1 MNPTHLQLTDFAKVV
16 VGCAP
21 AALTGTPGDGD
32 YVSLKGYSRLTIL
45 LAVDNGT
52 TVTGGTVTLKQATAV
67 AGTNEKE
74 LPFARVYADLDVAAG
89 DTLTE
94 TAVTANSFVTNTTN
108 DRNLLYV
115 IEVNAE
121 DLDQANNF
129 DCVRLDS
136 TGMANAVGCVLY
148 VLHGSRY
155 ASPIA
160 TSAITD

>member
-1 MNPTHLQLTDFAKVV
+1 
-16 VGCAP
+16 
-21 AALTGTPGDGD
+21 
-32 YVSLKGYSRLTIL
+32 
-45 LAVDNGT
+45 
-52 TVTGGTVTLKQATAV
+52 
-67 AGTNEKE
+67 
-74 LPFARVYADLDVAAG
+74 
-89 DTLTE
+89 
-94 TAVTANSFVTNTTN
+94 VTNTTN
-108 DRNLLYV
+108 DKNLLYV